1 MRIELNRNRLD
12 QIDVEALIV
21 PVFKNETPTSGLLK
35 HLDELC
41 SGVVSSVFEAEE
53 ISGKTGETAYIIL
66 PNSTRAIRLILVG
79 AGDVKNYDFT
89 TPGIVAA
96 TALRLMAKKRIST
109 GCVLV
114 RDPQKNLDISSTT
127 RLFTEAVEMA
137 LVEQDKYKKKEEQ
150 FTPSAMLLNFVEA
163 TEVESATVEAA
174 IARGRVVAEGANFA
188 RDLCLEPG
196 STLNPVEFAR
206 RVQEMSIAN
215 GLEFECYDEEQLKTM
230 EMEALLAVASGSEQ
244 PAQLMVVRYKGAE
257 DPAAPPVAIVGKGIT
272 FDSGGL
278 CIKPRDAMWEMKMDM
293 GGAATVAGTML
304 AVAKLKPKIN
314 VIGIIPAAENLPS
327 GSSYKP
333 GDVLKAA
340 SGKTIEVI
348 DTDAEGRLILADALH
363 YATTQKPCC
372 IIDLATLTG
381 ACVVALGTLRAALY
395 SNDESLKREIN
406 EASQRAGEKMWPMP
420 LDEDYTE
427 MIKSD
432 IADIKNLGGRGAGSI
447 TAAAFLKEFVGETPW
462 VHLDIA
468 GTAWLEEHRP
478 EMSKGPTGYGV
489 KTLVEFLLSRCK
501 E

>member
-1 MRIELNRNRLD
+1 MRIELDRNRPE

-21 PVFKNETPTSGLLK
+21 PIFKGEEPTSGLLK
-35 HLDELC
+35 HLDELS
-41 SGVVSSVFEAEE
+41 SGIVSSTFEAEE

-66 PNSTRAIRLILVG
+66 PNTTKAIRLILVG
-79 AGDVKNYDFT
+79 VGDVKNYAPT
-89 TPGIVAA
+89 SPAIAAA
-96 TALRLMAKKRIST
+96 TAVRLMAKKRVST

-114 RDPQKNLDISSTT
+114 RNPKGDLDISSTT
-127 RLFTEAVEMA
+127 RLITEAVEMA
-137 LVEQDKYKKKEEQ
+137 LVEHDKYKKKEEQ
-150 FTPSAMLLNFVEA
+150 FSPSTVLLNFIEA
-163 TEVESATVEAA
+163 TEIDSVAVEAA
-174 IARGRVVAEGANFA
+174 IARGKVVAEGANFA

-196 STLNPVEFAR
+196 SILTPVEFAR
-206 RVQEMSIAN
+206 RVQEMSISN
-215 GLEFECYDEEQLKTM
+215 GLEFECYDEAQLKTM

-244 PAQLMVVRYKGAE
+244 PAQLMVVRYKGT
-257 DPAAPPVAIVGKGIT
+257 DPTTAPVAIVGKGIT

-278 CIKPRDAMWEMKMDM
+278 CIKPREAMWEMKMDM
-293 GGAATVAGTML
+293 GGAATVAGTMM
-304 AVAKLKPKIN
+304 AIAKLKPKVN

-395 SNDESLKREIN
+395 SNDEKLKREVN
-406 EASQRAGEKMWPMP
+406 EASLRAGEKMWPMP
-420 LDEDYTE
+420 LDEDYSE

-447 TAAAFLKEFVGETPW
+447 TAAAFLKEFVGNTPW

-489 KTLVEFLLSRCK
+489 KTLVEFLLSRSEK
-501 E
+501 

>member
-1 MRIELNRNRLD
+1 MRIELDRNRPE
-12 QIDVEALIV
+12 QIDVEALVV
-21 PVFKNETPTSGLLK
+21 PVFKDERPTDGLLK
-35 HLDELC
+35 HLDELS
-41 SGVVSSVFEAEE
+41 SGILSSVFEAEE
-53 ISGKTGETAYIIL
+53 MSGKTGETAYIIL
-66 PNSTRAIRLILVG
+66 PHGTKAIRLILVG

-89 TPGIVAA
+89 SPGVVAA
-96 TALRLMAKKRIST
+96 TALRLMAKKKIST

-114 RDPQKNLDISSTT
+114 RDPKANLDISSTT
-127 RLFTEAVEMA
+127 RLITEAVEMA
-137 LVEQDKYKKKEEQ
+137 LVEQDKYKKKDERLS
-150 FTPSAMLLNFVEA
+150 PSAMLINFTDA
-163 TEVESATVEAA
+163 AEVDSGAVEAA
-174 IARGRVVAEGANFA
+174 IARGRAVAEGANFA

-206 RVQEMSIAN
+206 RVQEMSVAN
-215 GLEFECYDEEQLKTM
+215 GLEFECYDEAQLKTM

-244 PAQLMVVRYKGAE
+244 PAQMMVVRYRGA
-257 DPAAPPVAIVGKGIT
+257 DPARAPVAIVGKGIT

-278 CIKPRDAMWEMKMDM
+278 CIKPREAMWEMKMDM

-304 AVAKLKPKIN
+304 AVAKLKPQVN

-333 GDVLKAA
+333 GDVLRAA

-363 YATTQKPCC
+363 YATTQKPRC

-395 SNDESLKREIN
+395 SNDENLKREVN
-406 EASQRAGEKMWPMP
+406 EASIRAGEKMWPMP

-462 VHLDIA
+462 AHLDIA
-468 GTAWLEEHRP
+468 GTAWLEENKP

-489 KTLVEFLLSRCK
+489 KTLVEFLLSRC
-501 E
+501 ED